1 MRVNEIYSLNEEDIF
16 EVSKKLS
23 RGMLMGARGNSGVIL
38 SQLFRGISK
47 GLEGKKAANAVI
59 LAQAFA
65 SGVKQAYKAVMKP
78 VEGTILTVARE
89 ASEKMQA
96 ISSSRMTINEF
107 FEEFLAE
114 AKASLE
120 RTPELLR
127 F

>member
-1 MRVNEIYSLNEEDIF
+1 M
-16 EVSKKLS
+16 KKTFS
-23 RGMLMGARGNSGVIL
+23 RFPRNCRGNADGRPGQFGVIL

-89 ASEKMQA
+89 ASEKCRQ
-96 ISSSRMTINEF
+96 
-107 FEEFLAE
+107 FLLQE
-114 AKASLE
+114 
-120 RTPELLR
+120 
-127 F
+127 